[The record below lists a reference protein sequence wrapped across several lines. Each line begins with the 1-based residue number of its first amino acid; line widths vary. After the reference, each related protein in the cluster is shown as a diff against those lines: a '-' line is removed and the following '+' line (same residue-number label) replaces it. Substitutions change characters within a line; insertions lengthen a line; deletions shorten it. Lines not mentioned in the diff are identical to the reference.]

1 MVFEEGPTKVMITPK
16 VFYSTQKKKFF
27 IKDFS
32 SKCCQIRSSLR
43 DLVTLT
49 REIFNGKVHFWCSES
64 NVYYSAFFE
73 KKRLKAVFLQK
84 SSIIDI

>member
-1 MVFEEGPTKVMITPK
+1 MLPNPQFAA
-16 VFYSTQKKKFF
+16 
-27 IKDFS
+27 
-32 SKCCQIRSSLR
+32 